1 VAPTLDPRHLGQ
13 YASLG
18 RLLLKHRGGARTGDG
33 AAGHGDAGT
42 GAASDEAASEEDAAA
57 LADELEARG
66 PTFVKLGQLLSTRAD
81 LLPPVYV
88 DALARLQDDVAA
100 VPFAEVEPL
109 VEEALGTGISQAFRH
124 FDHEPMA
131 SASLGQ
137 VHRAALRDG
146 RPVAVKVQRPGIREQ
161 IVEDMAVI
169 AELAAFV
176 DEHTRTG
183 DRLQFAE
190 MVEEFRRSL
199 MAELDYRLEA
209 QNLSTLAGLLAD
221 HDRIVVPLPIDDYTT
236 ERVLTMELVDGRNV
250 GSIGPLGQMELDGRD
265 LAQQLFEAYLDQI
278 LVHGFVHADPHPGN
292 VLVTDD
298 GRLALIDL
306 GMVVQVADELQD
318 QLLRLLAS
326 VSEARG
332 DEAAEVL
339 VAMGRKTEEFDA
351 EGFQRRIRQLVSDH
365 RTVTV
370 GQLEAGAVV
379 GALARASADCGLRP
393 PPEMTMVGKALLNLD
408 EVARTLDPSFDPNAA
423 IRDHTAEIARRRLLA
438 SASPAAVLHAAME
451 AKEFAERLPGRVNKV
466 MDALAEGELRVRVD
480 AIDEAELM
488 RAIQKVANR
497 VTTGLVVAALIVGA
511 AMIMRVETETELFGY
526 PALAIV
532 LFLVAFLT
540 GAWLVVT
547 SLLNDLPQ
555 RRHRR
560 RR

>member
-1 VAPTLDPRHLGQ
+1 MPTLDPRHLGQ

-18 RLLLKHRGGARTGDG
+18 RLLLKHRGTARG
-33 AAGHGDAGT
+33 
-42 GAASDEAASEEDAAA
+42 A
-57 LADELEARG
+57 LADEEVLDPDDETATLADAEALAGELEQRG

-81 LLPPVYV
+81 LLPPVYLE
-88 DALARLQDDVAA
+88 ALARLQDDVEPI
-100 VPFAEVEPL
+100 PFEEVERL
-109 VEEALGTGISQAFRH
+109 VEEEVGTKISQAFSS

-146 RPVAVKVQRPGIREQ
+146 RPVAVKVQRPGIRPR
-161 IVEDMAVI
+161 IVEDMSVI
-169 AELAAFV
+169 GELAAFV

-183 DRLQFAE
+183 DRLRFAA

-199 MAELDYRLEA
+199 MAELDYRKEA
-209 QNLSTLAGLLAD
+209 ANLRTLAGLLEE
-221 HDRIVVPLPIDDYTT
+221 HDRIVVPLPVEDYTT
-236 ERVLTMELVDGRNV
+236 DRLLTMELVEGRNV
-250 GSIGPLGQMELDGRD
+250 AGLGPLAQMELDGHP
-265 LAQQLFEAYLDQI
+265 LAVQLFEAYLDQI

-306 GMVVQVADELQD
+306 GMVVHVEGELQD

-326 VSEARG
+326 VSEGRAG
-332 DEAAEVL
+332 EAADVL
-339 VAMGRKTEEFDA
+339 VAMSTKTEDFDPEA
-351 EGFQRRIRQLVSDH
+351 YRRRISQLITAN

-379 GALARASADCGLRP
+379 GELARAAADCGLRP

-408 EVARTLDPSFDPNAA
+408 QVARTLDPDFDPNEA
-423 IRDHTAEIARRRLLA
+423 IRERTAEIAQKRLLA
-438 SASPAAVLHAAME
+438 SASPASLLHAAME
-451 AKEFAERLPGRVNKV
+451 AKEFAERLPGRVNKL
-466 MDALAEGELRVRVD
+466 MDALVEGDLRVKVD

-488 RAIQKVANR
+488 RGIQTLANR

-511 AMIMRVETETELFGY
+511 AMIMRIETDSELFGY

-532 LFLVAFLT
+532 LFLVASLA
-540 GAWLVVT
+540 GLWLVAS
-547 SLLNDLPQ
+547 SLLHDRP
-555 RRHRR
+555 HRR
-560 RR
+560 RPRR

>member
-1 VAPTLDPRHLGQ
+1 VPTLDPRHLGQ

-18 RLLLKHRGGARTGDG
+18 RLLLKHRAP
-33 AAGHGDAGT
+33 AAGALEDQDLRDL
-42 GAASDEAASEEDAAA
+42 AAEDDDTTATEEDAAA
-57 LADELEARG
+57 LAAELEERG

-81 LLPPVYV
+81 LLPPVYLE
-88 DALARLQDDVAA
+88 ALARLQDDVEPI
-100 VPFAEVEPL
+100 PFEEVEGI
-109 VEEALGTGISQAFRH
+109 VEGEVGTKISQAFSH

-146 RPVAVKVQRPGIREQ
+146 RSVAVKVQRPGIRPR
-161 IVEDMAVI
+161 IVEDMSVI

-183 DRLQFAE
+183 DRLRFAD

-199 MAELDYRLEA
+199 MAELDYRKEA
-209 QNLSTLAGLLAD
+209 ANLRTLAQLLEE

-236 ERVLTMELVDGRNV
+236 DRLLTMELVEGRNV
-250 GSIGPLGQMELDGRD
+250 AGIGPLAQMELDARP

-306 GMVVQVADELQD
+306 GMVVHVEGELQD

-326 VSEARG
+326 VSEGRSG
-332 DEAAEVL
+332 EASDVL
-339 VAMGRKTEEFDA
+339 VAMSTKTDEFDA
-351 EGFQRRIRQLVSDH
+351 EGYKRRISQLVTAN

-370 GQLEAGAVV
+370 GQLQAGAVV
-379 GALARASADCGLRP
+379 GELARAAADCGLRP
-393 PPEMTMVGKALLNLD
+393 PPEMTMIGKALLNLD
-408 EVARTLDPSFDPNAA
+408 QVARTLDPDFDPNEA
-423 IRDHTAEIARRRLLA
+423 IRRHTADIAQQRLLA
-438 SASPAAVLHAAME
+438 SASPASLLHAAME

-466 MDALAEGELRVRVD
+466 MDALAEGDLRVKVD

-488 RAIQKVANR
+488 RGIQTLANR

-511 AMIMRVETETELFGY
+511 AMIMRIETETELFGY
-526 PALAIV
+526 PAVAIV
-532 LFLVAFLT
+532 LFLVASLA
-540 GAWLVVT
+540 GLWLVAS
-547 SLLNDLPQ
+547 SLLHDRP
-555 RRHRR
+555 HRR
-560 RR
+560 RPRR

>member
-1 VAPTLDPRHLGQ
+1 MPTLDPRHLGQ

-18 RLLLKHRGGARTGDG
+18 RLLLKHRAP
-33 AAGHGDAGT
+33 AAGALEDQDLRDL
-42 GAASDEAASEEDAAA
+42 AAEDDDTTATEEDAAA
-57 LADELEARG
+57 LAAELEERG

-81 LLPPVYV
+81 LLPPVYLE
-88 DALARLQDDVAA
+88 ALARLQDDVEPI
-100 VPFAEVEPL
+100 PFEEVEGI
-109 VEEALGTGISQAFRH
+109 VEGEVGTKISQAFSH

-146 RPVAVKVQRPGIREQ
+146 RSVAVKVQRPGIRPR
-161 IVEDMAVI
+161 IVEDMSVI

-183 DRLQFAE
+183 DRLRFAD

-199 MAELDYRLEA
+199 MAELDYRKEA
-209 QNLSTLAGLLAD
+209 ANLRTLAQLLEE

-236 ERVLTMELVDGRNV
+236 DRLLTMELVEGRNV
-250 GSIGPLGQMELDGRD
+250 AGIGPLAQMELDARP

-306 GMVVQVADELQD
+306 GMVVHVEGELQD

-326 VSEARG
+326 VSEGRSG
-332 DEAAEVL
+332 EASDVL
-339 VAMGRKTEEFDA
+339 VAMSTKTDEFDA
-351 EGFQRRIRQLVSDH
+351 EGYKRRISQLVTAN

-370 GQLEAGAVV
+370 GQLQAGAVV
-379 GALARASADCGLRP
+379 GELARAAADCGLRP
-393 PPEMTMVGKALLNLD
+393 PPEMTMIGKALLNLD
-408 EVARTLDPSFDPNAA
+408 QVARTLDPDFDPNEA
-423 IRDHTAEIARRRLLA
+423 IRRHTADIAQQRLLA
-438 SASPAAVLHAAME
+438 SASPASLLHAAME

-466 MDALAEGELRVRVD
+466 MDALAEGDLRVKVD

-488 RAIQKVANR
+488 RGIQTLANR

-511 AMIMRVETETELFGY
+511 AMIMRIETETELFGY
-526 PALAIV
+526 PAVAIV
-532 LFLVAFLT
+532 LFLVASLA
-540 GAWLVVT
+540 GLWLVAS
-547 SLLNDLPQ
+547 SLLHDRP
-555 RRHRR
+555 HRR
-560 RR
+560 RPRR